1 MNKVLQWSI
10 ASTVVILLCMASY
23 SYADIPAARWFH
35 LFEHTR
41 LYELF
46 GLITL
51 LGDSIVYL
59 FGGILLFILFR
70 HKNRYRTYIG
80 LFLFTAVATSG
91 LTADLV
97 KCIAGRARPVLCF
110 NENLYGFAFFQTE
123 KVWTSFP
130 SGHSATAL
138 SVAMLLATLYPRWR
152 VVSIFTGFLVAFSRI
167 FLAQHFISDVIA
179 GSFLG
184 IATTALLYTCF
195 FKTKFES
202 LNHGIS
208 Q

>member
-130 SGHSATAL
+130 RPFSDRTECCHASCHALPSMEGCLHFYRISGGIQPNFSGATLHKRCYCRLFSGHCHNRS
-138 SVAMLLATLYPRWR
+138 SLY
-152 VVSIFTGFLVAFSRI
+152 L
-167 FLAQHFISDVIA
+167 
-179 GSFLG
+179 
-184 IATTALLYTCF
+184 F
-195 FKTKFES
+195 F
-202 LNHGIS
+202 
-208 Q
+208 